1 MAGTPSPDERPSSAS
16 TASGVTRV
24 CLDSFRSHAT
34 FMWTHGAPSHVFI
47 LGPNGSGKTNILEAL
62 SLLSPGRG
70 LRQAQAKDLPR
81 QGGGNTWRAAITLG
95 APSGDTHITMGSDSG
110 GRRTI
115 SINGAPLN
123 RQLDLQDYCHV
134 LWMTPSID
142 LLFGEAMGARRRF
155 LDRLL
160 MTYDKTYAPLLLT
173 YERTLKQWR
182 QLLDTSDPHPHWAEG
197 LEGIL
202 ADHGAKVCAKRLA
215 FVDQINATHT
225 HHHPGLPFDIQL
237 KGTSESLLQDDA
249 AHASTHFR
257 AHFEKARHTYKRF
270 KPLTFGPQA
279 TNIHITAY
287 NQPIEQ
293 GSTGQQKK
301 AIFAL
306 IFSACH
312 LQLARFRDTPCLL
325 LLDDLAAHLD
335 PSALQELLA
344 LLTYPNLQTWITG
357 TRPLPHT
364 HGETIMLQAP

>member
-1 MAGTPSPDERPSSAS
+1 MAGASFPDDRPSSA
-16 TASGVTRV
+16 TTTSGITQV
-24 CLDSFRSHAT
+24 CLHNFRSHKT
-34 FMWTHGAPSHVFI
+34 FTWIHDAPSHVFI

-70 LRQAQAKDLPR
+70 LRQAQAKDLPH
-81 QGGGNTWRAAITLG
+81 QGGDSAWRVAITL
-95 APSGDTHITMGSDSG
+95 AASGEDTRIAMGSESG
-110 GRRTI
+110 SQRTI
-115 SINGAPLN
+115 SVNGAPLK

-142 LLFGEAMGARRRF
+142 LLFGEAMSARRRF

-182 QLLDTSDPHPHWAEG
+182 QLLDTQDPHPHWAEG

-202 ADHGAKVCAKRLA
+202 ADRGAKVCAKRLA
-215 FVDQINATHT
+215 FVDQINAIHKR
-225 HHHPGLPFDIQL
+225 HHPGLPFDIQL
-237 KGTSESLLQDDA
+237 KGASESLLNEDE

-279 TNIHITAY
+279 TNIHIAAY
-287 NQPIEQ
+287 NKPIEQ

-312 LQLARFRDTPCLL
+312 LQLARCQDTPCLL

-335 PSALQELLA
+335 QGALQELLG

-364 HGETIMLQAP
+364 HGETITLQAP